1 LGLATLGFGIFLAQF
16 FYTKSYVFGVGQ
28 QLATPRPAGFTS
40 DVRYYYVLLA
50 LALAGTLV
58 VVLVERSRL
67 GRLLRGLADAPVAL
81 STLGAN
87 TNVSLVLVFC
97 LSAAMAGVSGAAFA
111 SLFGRVG
118 GFSFPATQ
126 SLTLLAVLVVA
137 GPRIVPA
144 AFLAPVLLF
153 VVPGYAGNPHV
164 ADALQVAFG
173 LTAVVVSAASQGS
186 LDAWF
191 ARRAVQARE
200 RLVGPAGRA
209 VSLASIARGTGGV
222 PPTSAAEAAMG
233 GAR

>member
-1 LGLATLGFGIFLAQF
+1 
-16 FYTKSYVFGVGQ
+16 
-28 QLATPRPAGFTS
+28 
-40 DVRYYYVLLA
+40 
-50 LALAGTLV
+50 
-58 VVLVERSRL
+58 
-67 GRLLRGLADAPVAL
+67 VAL

-153 VVPGYAGNPHV
+153 VVPGYAANPHI
-164 ADALQVAFG
+164 ADALQVGFG

-191 ARRAVQARE
+191 ARRALQARE
-200 RLVGPAGRA
+200 RLVGPAARRTSVHQPG
-209 VSLASIARGTGGV
+209 LAPI
-222 PPTSAAEAAMG
+222 G

>member
-1 LGLATLGFGIFLAQF
+1 
-16 FYTKSYVFGVGQ
+16 
-28 QLATPRPAGFTS
+28 
-40 DVRYYYVLLA
+40 
-50 LALAGTLV
+50 
-58 VVLVERSRL
+58 
-67 GRLLRGLADAPVAL
+67 
-81 STLGAN
+81 
-87 TNVSLVLVFC
+87 
-97 LSAAMAGVSGAAFA
+97 M
-111 SLFGRVG
+111 
-118 GFSFPATQ
+118 
-126 SLTLLAVLVVA
+126 
-137 GPRIVPA
+137 
-144 AFLAPVLLF
+144 LLF